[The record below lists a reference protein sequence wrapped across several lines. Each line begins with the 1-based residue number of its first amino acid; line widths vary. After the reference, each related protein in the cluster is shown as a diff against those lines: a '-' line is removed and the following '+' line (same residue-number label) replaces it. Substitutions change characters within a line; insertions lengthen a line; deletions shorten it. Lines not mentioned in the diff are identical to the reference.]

1 MMRETVTNLNPDWG
15 ELVDVDVLPSGQ
27 WAGLFNAGGQ
37 AWPGGPRFIRT
48 PDDCVPFDPLVSIP
62 MVRCLDSRALVIVDS
77 RAHAWRS
84 NGWILSLADKTRI
97 EFSAGDGIQDVL
109 ASQDAIVVTYF
120 DEGVYSGIPPGD
132 EGVAIFYTSGRLRAG
147 YRSSLAANAV
157 HVDDCYAACWQDK
170 THIAFSPYTG
180 FPLVSW
186 DVETLEQE
194 VQPLPQEL
202 HGSSAITVSDDRFL
216 FFSPY
221 DIRNGIVAWSPKKEP
236 TLVGQHPGPLRGLRG
251 GRFLSR
257 GTHGFTIV
265 ECDIG

>member
-1 MMRETVTNLNPDWG
+1 MMRETITNLNPDWG
-15 ELVDVDVLPSGQ
+15 ALIDVDVLPSDQ
-27 WAGLFNAGGQ
+27 WAGLFQ
-37 AWPGGPRFIRT
+37 ADSQMFVRT
-48 PDDCVPFDPLVSIP
+48 LNDCVPFDPYVGFPI
-62 MVRCLDSRALVIVDS
+62 VRCLASRAVVIVDS
-77 RAHAWRS
+77 RAHPGRN

-97 EFSAGDGIQDVL
+97 EFFAGDGIQDVL

-132 EGVAIFYTSGRLRAG
+132 EGVAIFSTSGRLRAG

-157 HVDDCYAACWQDK
+157 DVDDCYAACWQDK
-170 THIAFSPYTG
+170 THIAFFPYVG

-194 VQPLPQEL
+194 VQPTPQEL
-202 HGSSAITVSDDRFL
+202 HGSGAITVSDERAL
-216 FFSPY
+216 FFGPY
-221 DIRNGIVAWSPKKEP
+221 FDRDAILAWSPGKKP
-236 TLVGQHPGPLRGLRG
+236 SLAGQHPGPLRGLSG